1 MNMRLE
7 IVVRDVVGLTGSS
20 IIEAFLN
27 GEHQGEDLAK
37 LRHYNC
43 RKSEEEIAKALQFNG
58 RKDYL
63 FALQQEWNSYKHL
76 QQQITETDS
85 QIDQLLKELIDK
97 DDHKKQHTIEKKKHK
112 RKNKNAVS
120 QTDMNLI
127 AYQYFEG
134 VDLMAIEGVSEG
146 LIMTLIAEI
155 GLDGIRKFPTAKQ
168 FTAWLRLAPNNKIS
182 GGKVLSNHIPKGSSR
197 LKIAF
202 RNTANAIGNLKEGW
216 LADFFKRLNYKKG
229 RATAVSALARKL
241 AVIIWNMLVKGQS
254 YQPPSLYLFLDE
266 KRKIAAA
273 KRIQKQITKFGL
285 TDRDIEIT
293 KY

>member
-1 MNMRLE
+1 M
-7 IVVRDVVGLTGSS
+7 
-20 IIEAFLN
+20 
-27 GEHQGEDLAK
+27 
-37 LRHYNC
+37 
-43 RKSEEEIAKALQFNG
+43 
-58 RKDYL
+58 
-63 FALQQEWNSYKHL
+63 
-76 QQQITETDS
+76 
-85 QIDQLLKELIDK
+85 
-97 DDHKKQHTIEKKKHK
+97 KKKHK

-120 QTDMNLI
+120 QTDINLL

-134 VDLMAIEGVSEG
+134 VDLMGIEGVSEG

-168 FTAWLRLAPNNKIS
+168 FTAWLRLATNNKIS

-197 LKIAF
+197 LKIAI

-241 AVIIWNMLVKGQS
+241 TVIIWKMLVKSQS
-254 YQPPSLYLFLDE
+254 YQPPSTYLFLNE

-273 KRIQKQITKFGL
+273 KRIQKQNTKFGL

-293 KY
+293 ILKFNVSQNVMKVPL

>member
-1 MNMRLE
+1 MRLE
-7 IVVRDVVGLTGSS
+7 VVVRDVVGLTGSS

-76 QQQITETDS
+76 QQQITETDL

>member
-7 IVVRDVVGLTGSS
+7 VVVRDEVGLTGSS

-76 QQQITETDS
+76 QQQITETDL

-293 KY
+293 KC

>member
-1 MNMRLE
+1 
-7 IVVRDVVGLTGSS
+7 
-20 IIEAFLN
+20 
-27 GEHQGEDLAK
+27 
-37 LRHYNC
+37 
-43 RKSEEEIAKALQFNG
+43 
-58 RKDYL
+58 
-63 FALQQEWNSYKHL
+63 
-76 QQQITETDS
+76 
-85 QIDQLLKELIDK
+85 
-97 DDHKKQHTIEKKKHK
+97 
-112 RKNKNAVS
+112 
-120 QTDMNLI
+120 MNLI

-134 VDLMAIEGVSEG
+134 IDLMAIEGVSEG
-146 LIMTLIAEI
+146 LIMALIAEV

-216 LADFFKRLNYKKG
+216 LAEFFKRLSYKKG

-241 AVIIWNMLVKGQS
+241 AVIIWNMLVKGQC
-254 YQPPSLYLFLDE
+254 YQPPSQYLFLDE

-293 KY
+293 TR

>member
-1 MNMRLE
+1 
-7 IVVRDVVGLTGSS
+7 
-20 IIEAFLN
+20 
-27 GEHQGEDLAK
+27 
-37 LRHYNC
+37 
-43 RKSEEEIAKALQFNG
+43 
-58 RKDYL
+58 
-63 FALQQEWNSYKHL
+63 
-76 QQQITETDS
+76 
-85 QIDQLLKELIDK
+85 
-97 DDHKKQHTIEKKKHK
+97 
-112 RKNKNAVS
+112 
-120 QTDMNLI
+120 MNLI

-168 FTAWLRLAPNNKIS
+168 SRLGLGLVPNNKIS
-182 GGKVLSNHIPKGSSR
+182 GGKVPSNHIPKGSSR

-229 RATAVSALARKL
+229 RATAVSALTKL

-254 YQPPSLYLFLDE
+254 YQPPSLYLFDE